1 MTTAAPNAGGRSL
14 GRIARTTEDA
24 VPGGPSSQLTVGTG
38 RFDPEGRSERVA
50 IAALVAWMCTVAIG
64 VCLLLTS
71 TRSDAAPPAPAE
83 PAMVPQA
90 SAAASAQPP
99 EAAAGP
105 VRKRDRFDPPSL
117 AQAKSEPVPGLRALA
132 EFTHPALAVIGCG
145 FWLAYTL
152 SRDRIFA
159 AIGIG
164 ILLGAICAG
173 LSWAV
178 GNARA
183 AKRERAAEGAGDS
196 AEGTGHED
204 SAADAAG
211 SHVPALFFSRRLM
224 ILHGAGAALTLLLAA
239 LIAARV

>member
-1 MTTAAPNAGGRSL
+1 M
-14 GRIARTTEDA
+14 
-24 VPGGPSSQLTVGTG
+24 
-38 RFDPEGRSERVA
+38 A
-50 IAALVAWMCTVAIG
+50 IAALVAWMCTVAVG
-64 VCLLLTS
+64 VYLLLTS
-71 TRSDAAPPAPAE
+71 TRSDAAPSAPAE
-83 PAMVPQA
+83 PAMVPQ
-90 SAAASAQPP
+90 AAASAQPP
-99 EAAAGP
+99 EAAAPPAAAPPTAARPAAARP

-117 AQAKSEPVPGLRALA
+117 TRAKSEPAPGLRALA
-132 EFTHPALAVIGCG
+132 EFTHPALAVIGYG

-159 AIGIG
+159 AIGVG

-183 AKRERAAEGAGDS
+183 AKRERTAEGAGHRDAAEGAGHD
-196 AEGTGHED
+196 
-204 SAADAAG
+204 AADATG
-211 SHVPALFFSRRLM
+211 EHIPALFFSRRVM

>member
-1 MTTAAPNAGGRSL
+1 M
-14 GRIARTTEDA
+14 
-24 VPGGPSSQLTVGTG
+24 
-38 RFDPEGRSERVA
+38 A

-64 VCLLLTS
+64 VYLLLTS

-83 PAMVPQA
+83 HAMVSQ
-90 SAAASAQPP
+90 AAASAQPL
-99 EAAAGP
+99 ETAAGP
-105 VRKRDRFDPPSL
+105 ARERDRFDPPSL
-117 AQAKSEPVPGLRALA
+117 VRAKSEPIPGLRALA

-145 FWLAYTL
+145 FWLAYVL

-159 AIGIG
+159 AIGVG

-183 AKRERAAEGAGDS
+183 AKRERAAERP
-196 AEGTGHED
+196 GHQD

-211 SHVPALFFSRRLM
+211 SHVPVLFFSRRMM

>member
-1 MTTAAPNAGGRSL
+1 
-14 GRIARTTEDA
+14 
-24 VPGGPSSQLTVGTG
+24 
-38 RFDPEGRSERVA
+38 VA
-50 IAALVAWMCTVAIG
+50 IAALVTWMCTVAVG
-64 VCLLLTS
+64 VYLLLTS
-71 TRSDAAPPAPAE
+71 NRSEAAPPAPAE
-83 PAMVPQA
+83 HAMVPQA
-90 SAAASAQPP
+90 AASAQQPEAAASAQQP
-99 EAAAGP
+99 EAAAGPAAARP

-159 AIGIG
+159 AIGVG

-173 LSWAV
+173 LSWVV

-183 AKRERAAEGAGDS
+183 AKRERATEGAGDS
-196 AEGTGHED
+196 AEGTGHGA
-204 SAADAAG
+204 AADAT
-211 SHVPALFFSRRLM
+211 SPHVPALSFSRRLM

>member
-1 MTTAAPNAGGRSL
+1 
-14 GRIARTTEDA
+14 
-24 VPGGPSSQLTVGTG
+24 
-38 RFDPEGRSERVA
+38 VA
-50 IAALVAWMCTVAIG
+50 IAALVAWMCTVG
-64 VCLLLTS
+64 VGVYLLLTS

-90 SAAASAQPP
+90 AASAQPP
-99 EAAAGP
+99 EAAAPP
-105 VRKRDRFDPPSL
+105 VRARDRFDPPSL
-117 AQAKSEPVPGLRALA
+117 ARAKSEPIPGLRALA
-132 EFTHPALAVIGCG
+132 EFMHPALAVIGCG

-159 AIGIG
+159 AIGVG

-183 AKRERAAEGAGDS
+183 AKRERAAQSAGHRDA
-196 AEGTGHED
+196 AEGTGHG
-204 SAADAAG
+204 AADATG
-211 SHVPALFFSRRLM
+211 ERIPALFFSHRLM
-224 ILHGAGAALTLLLAA
+224 IVHGAGAALTLLLAA

>member
-1 MTTAAPNAGGRSL
+1 
-14 GRIARTTEDA
+14 
-24 VPGGPSSQLTVGTG
+24 
-38 RFDPEGRSERVA
+38 VA
-50 IAALVAWMCTVAIG
+50 IAALAAWMCTVAVG
-64 VCLLLTS
+64 VYLLLTS
-71 TRSDAAPPAPAE
+71 TRSGAAPSAPAE
-83 PAMVPQA
+83 HAMVPQ
-90 SAAASAQPP
+90 AAASAQPP

-105 VRKRDRFDPPSL
+105 VPARPVRERDRFDPPSL

-152 SRDRIFA
+152 SRDRVFA
-159 AIGIG
+159 AIGTG

-183 AKRERAAEGAGDS
+183 AKRERAAESAGH
-196 AEGTGHED
+196 GG
-204 SAADAAG
+204 SAADATG
-211 SHVPALFFSRRLM
+211 ERMPALLFSRRLM

>member
-1 MTTAAPNAGGRSL
+1 V
-14 GRIARTTEDA
+14 A
-24 VPGGPSSQLTVGTG
+24 V
-38 RFDPEGRSERVA
+38 
-50 IAALVAWMCTVAIG
+50 AALVAWMCTVAVG
-64 VCLLLTS
+64 VYLLLTS
-71 TRSDAAPPAPAE
+71 TRSDAALPAPADPAPAE
-83 PAMVPQA
+83 HAMVPQ
-90 SAAASAQPP
+90 AAASAQPP
-99 EAAAGP
+99 ETAAAP
-105 VRKRDRFDPPSL
+105 AAAAPARERNRFDPPSL
-117 AQAKSEPVPGLRALA
+117 AQAKSEPIPGLRALA

-159 AIGIG
+159 AIGVG

-183 AKRERAAEGAGDS
+183 AKRGHAAES
-196 AEGTGHED
+196 TGHGE
-204 SAADAAG
+204 AATDASG
-211 SHVPALFFSRRLM
+211 PRVPALFFSRRLM

>member
-1 MTTAAPNAGGRSL
+1 M
-14 GRIARTTEDA
+14 
-24 VPGGPSSQLTVGTG
+24 
-38 RFDPEGRSERVA
+38 A
-50 IAALVAWMCTVAIG
+50 IAALVAWMCTVAVG

-71 TRSDAAPPAPAE
+71 TRSDATPAAPAE
-83 PAMVPQA
+83 HAMVPQA
-90 SAAASAQPP
+90 AASAQQP
-99 EAAAGP
+99 ETAARP
-105 VRKRDRFDPPSL
+105 VRQRDRFDPPSL
-117 AQAKSEPVPGLRALA
+117 AQAKSEPIPGLRALA

-159 AIGIG
+159 AIGVG

-183 AKRERAAEGAGDS
+183 AKRERAAEGTGDS

-204 SAADAAG
+204 SAVDAA
-211 SHVPALFFSRRLM
+211 SPHVPALFFSRRLM